1 MSVLNKEKDLLDLLD
16 IIILKMML
24 VEKIETFQIEN
35 HYNKMQIKNTLKNA
49 LRVLLPTAERDYA
62 IVFANGEKETQGII
76 SEYESLVA
84 QIRDFNVPQ
93 KFILS
98 QMIQAYNLEPKNMED
113 FINKIFENDTR
124 RTN

>member
-1 MSVLNKEKDLLDLLD
+1 MKEKDLLDLLD

-24 VEKIETFQIEN
+24 VEKIESFQIEN

-93 KFILS
+93 KVILS
-98 QMIQAYNLEPKNMED
+98 QMIQAYNLEPKSVEGI
-113 FINKIFENDTR
+113 INKIYKKSLVN
-124 RTN
+124 

>member
-1 MSVLNKEKDLLDLLD
+1 
-16 IIILKMML
+16 ML

-35 HYNKMQIKNTLKNA
+35 HYNKMQIKNTLNNA

-93 KFILS
+93 KVILR
-98 QMIQAYNLEPKNMED
+98 QMIQAYNLEPKSVEGI
-113 FINKIFENDTR
+113 INKIYKKILVN
-124 RTN
+124 

>member
-76 SEYESLVA
+76 SEYESLIA

-93 KFILS
+93 KVILS
-98 QMIQAYNLEPKNMED
+98 QMIQAYNFEPKSVD
-113 FINKIFENDTR
+113 GIINKIYKKSLAS
-124 RTN
+124 